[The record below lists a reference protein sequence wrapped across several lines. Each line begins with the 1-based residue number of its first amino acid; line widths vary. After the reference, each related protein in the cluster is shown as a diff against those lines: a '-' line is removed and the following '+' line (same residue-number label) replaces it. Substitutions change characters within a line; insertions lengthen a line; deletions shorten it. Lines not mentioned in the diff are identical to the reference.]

1 MDVKN
6 MINEQMNDF
15 TLEYSKIWWSTDKQQ
30 VSLANSTSYLQKRKK
45 EKETDRFIKAFVG
58 YIENFPDQEEE
69 RSLWKEKVNGLIE
82 EFTAKSDLISKED
95 KNILLKQ
102 GLPKITEQFVKEARG
117 FNPNMKIEDIG
128 QAMRN
133 VWIMNIIQL
142 LLGKQPEFTEAI
154 FGYSMLYPYTDNYL
168 DDTEI
173 SRDEKVE
180 ISNRFEKKLNGEEIE
195 AINSYEESLFEL
207 VDRIEGQYS
216 RAEYPEVFESLLG
229 IHQGQRKSLLQQ
241 EKKSCPYETDILGI
255 SIEKGG
261 ISVLADAYLV
271 NGKLTKEEA
280 SFFFGYGVLLQ
291 ICDDLQ
297 DAIED
302 LNNNH
307 MTIISQIAKK
317 WPLDSITSGLIN
329 FTLDLIESAKCFKG
343 DNILELKELI
353 RKNCLQLILF
363 AIAKNKKLYSRKYFK
378 EVEQYFPY
386 RATYMNGFYK
396 KLKKKY
402 SNIKESYGGM
412 ATEEIIM
419 YAIS

>member
-1 MDVKN
+1 
-6 MINEQMNDF
+6 MINKQINEF
-15 TLEYSKIWWSTDKQQ
+15 TLQYSQIWWNTDKQHA
-30 VSLANSTSYLQKRKK
+30 SLTNKNDYWQKRKK
-45 EKETDRFIKAFVG
+45 EKETDEFIKAFVG
-58 YIENFPDQEEE
+58 YIESFPEQKEQ
-69 RSLWKEKVNGLIE
+69 RVLWKKRVQDLIN

-95 KNILLKQ
+95 KKILLDQ
-102 GLPKITEQFVKEARG
+102 GLPKITEQFVKEARI

-133 VWIMNIIQL
+133 VWIMNIIQML
-142 LLGKQPEFTEAI
+142 LNKKSEFTQAI

-173 SRDEKVE
+173 SKEEKVE
-180 ISNRFEKKLNGEEIE
+180 ISNRFEKRLKGEAIE
-195 AINSYEESLFEL
+195 ANNSYEESLFEL
-207 VDRIEGQYS
+207 INRIEGQYS
-216 RAEYPEVFESLLG
+216 RAQYPEVFQSLLG
-229 IHQGQRKSLLQQ
+229 IHYGQKKSLLQQ
-241 EKKSCPYETDILGI
+241 GRNSCPYDTDILGI

-280 SFFFGYGVLLQ
+280 NFFFGYGVLLQ

-297 DAIED
+297 DASED
-302 LNNNH
+302 LKNNH

-317 WPLDSITSGLIN
+317 WPLDNITNGLIN
-329 FTLDLIESAKCFKG
+329 FTLNLIDSAECFYCE
-343 DNILELKELI
+343 NLSELKDLI

-363 AIAKNKKLYSRKYFK
+363 AVAKNKGLYSRKYFK
-378 EVEQYFPY
+378 EVENYFPY
-386 RATYMNGFYK
+386 RTRYMNGFYK
-396 KLKKKY
+396 RLKKKY
-402 SNIKESYGGM
+402 SNIQESYGGM